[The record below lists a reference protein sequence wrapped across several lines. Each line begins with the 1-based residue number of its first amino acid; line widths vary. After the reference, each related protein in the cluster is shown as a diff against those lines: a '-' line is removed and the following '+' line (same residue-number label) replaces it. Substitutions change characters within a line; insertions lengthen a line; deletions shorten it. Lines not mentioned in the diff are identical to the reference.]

1 MVQFTIPGKPF
12 GKQRP
17 KATVTAGRARVY
29 TPKETVSFETKVAEI
44 ARPFFP
50 APIEGPVKLRIVA
63 VFQIP
68 KSWSK
73 KKQASA
79 EDEHH
84 TQKPDGDN
92 LLKSVKD
99 GLNRI
104 AWRDDCQVADVRCV
118 KRWGRYAETY
128 VQVEAM
134 PMSDRQ
140 LRDTMVGGEGA

>member
-1 MVQFTIPGKPF
+1 MAQFTIPGKPF

-17 KATVTAGRARVY
+17 KATAVGGHARVY
-29 TPKETVSFETKVAEI
+29 TPKETVSFESKVAEI

-50 APIEGPVKLRIVA
+50 VPIEGPVKLRIVA

-73 KKQASA
+73 RKQAEA
-79 EDEHH
+79 NEQHH
-84 TQKPDGDN
+84 TQKPDADN
-92 LLKSVKD
+92 IAKALKD
-99 GLNRI
+99 GMNRI

-128 VQVEAM
+128 VQVEAIA
-134 PMSDRQ
+134 PSDRQ
-140 LRDTMVGGEGA
+140 QGDLIVGGSLA